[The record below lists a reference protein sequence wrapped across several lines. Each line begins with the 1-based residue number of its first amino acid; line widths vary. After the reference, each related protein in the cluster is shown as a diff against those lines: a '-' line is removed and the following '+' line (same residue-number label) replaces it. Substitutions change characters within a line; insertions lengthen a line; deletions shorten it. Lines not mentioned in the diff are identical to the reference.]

1 MTESE
6 FLAASERVLDDIEV
20 AVDAAGLDADF
31 ERKSTGVLELELA
44 DHSRIVINTQ
54 TPMRQIWVAAK
65 SGGYHF
71 QSRHGG
77 WHDTRTGEEL
87 FTALSRVLCEQG
99 GVAVR
104 LAQNS

>member
-6 FLAASERVLDDIEV
+6 FLAASESVLDDIEV

-31 ERKSTGVLELELA
+31 ERKSTGLLELELA
-44 DHSRIVINTQ
+44 DQSRIVINTQ

-71 QSRHGG
+71 QSRQGG
-77 WHDTRTGEEL
+77 WHDTRSGEEL
-87 FTALSRVLCEQG
+87 FAALSRVLCEQG

-104 LAQNS
+104 LTQNS

>member
-6 FLAASERVLDDIEV
+6 FLSASESVLDDIEV

-71 QSRHGG
+71 QSGQDG
-77 WHDTRTGEEL
+77 WHDTRSGEEL
-87 FTALSRVLCEQG
+87 FAAVSRVLSEQG

-104 LAQNS
+104 LAQNN